1 MKKHNI
7 VSLAALALVMLA
19 QPMTAFA
26 IAIGGGNTVPE
37 PASLSLLAIGLV
49 AVLATRRKD
58 RD

>member
-7 VSLAALALVMLA
+7 LSLAALALVMLA
-19 QPMTAFA
+19 QPIAAFA
-26 IAIGGGNTVPE
+26 VVGGGGNTVPE